1 MPDIHAVLSASG
13 SHRWLACPP
22 SAKLEQQ
29 YKEETSEFAAEG
41 TLAHELGE
49 ISLKRDLDQMT
60 ERTFKRRL
68 KPIME
73 NELWTA
79 DMPDYVDIY
88 VETCM
93 EKVAEAKASTPD
105 AVFCV
110 EQKLDFSE
118 WGHFLR
124 KYQSM
129 GHRRDC

>member
-79 DMPDYVDIY
+79 EIGRAHV
-88 VETCM
+88 
-93 EKVAEAKASTPD
+93 
-105 AVFCV
+105 
-110 EQKLDFSE
+110 
-118 WGHFLR
+118 
-124 KYQSM
+124 
-129 GHRRDC
+129 